1 MSEKIIRS
9 IYEARLA
16 AWASAHSPV
25 LKVAYENVRFT
36 PPTDGS
42 TYLRC
47 FTLPAKTDSQDLQ
60 GVHEAFQG
68 VFQINIVAKIDVGL
82 GEAKGIAD
90 ELLALYPNNLRLT
103 KSGLTVQ
110 SISPC
115 SQGPAQQDTNTA
127 TVPVWFNYRADVI

>member
-16 AWASAHSPV
+16 AWAATHSPV
-25 LKVAYENVRFT
+25 LKVAYENVDLT

-47 FTLPAKTDSQDLQ
+47 FLIPANTDSQDLQ
-60 GVHEAFQG
+60 GVHEAFLG
-68 VFQINIVAKIDVGL
+68 VFQVNIVAKAGAGL
-82 GEAKGIAD
+82 GAAKGIAD
-90 ELLALYPNNLRLT
+90 ELRTLFPNNLPLT
-103 KSGLTVQ
+103 KSGLTVYVRT
-110 SISPC
+110 PC
-115 SQGPAQQDTNTA
+115 SQGPTVQDAAKA

>member
-9 IYEARLA
+9 VYEARLSTWA
-16 AWASAHSPV
+16 AARSPV
-25 LKVAYENVRFT
+25 LKVAFENVKFT
-36 PPTDGS
+36 PPADGS

-47 FTLPAKTDSQDLQ
+47 FLLPANTDSQDLQ
-60 GVHEAFQG
+60 GVHEAFLG
-68 VFQINIVAKIDVGL
+68 LFQVNIVAKADAGM

-90 ELLALYPNNLRLT
+90 ELRTLFPNNLRLT

-110 SISPC
+110 SMTPC
-115 SQGPAQQDTNTA
+115 SQGPTQQDTNTV

>member
-16 AWASAHSPV
+16 AWAAAHSPA
-25 LKVAYENVRFT
+25 LKVAYENVDFT
-36 PPTDGS
+36 PPADGS

-47 FTLPAKTDSQDLQ
+47 FLLPANTDSQDLQ
-60 GVHEAFQG
+60 GIHEAFLG
-68 VFQINIVAKIDVGL
+68 VFQVNIVAKAGAGL
-82 GEAKGIAD
+82 GAAKGIAD
-90 ELLALYPNNLRLT
+90 ELRALFPNNLRLT

-127 TVPVWFNYRADVI
+127 TVPVWFNYRADTP

>member
-16 AWASAHSPV
+16 TWAAAHSPV
-25 LKVAYENVRFT
+25 LKVAYENVDFM
-36 PPTDGS
+36 PPSDGS

-47 FTLPAKTDSQDLQ
+47 FLLPANTDSQDLQ
-60 GVHEAFQG
+60 GVHEVFKG
-68 VFQINIVAKIDVGL
+68 VFQVNIVAKAGS
-82 GEAKGIAD
+82 GMGAAKGIAD
-90 ELLALYPNNLRLT
+90 ELRTLFPNNLRLT

-110 SISPC
+110 SMTPC
-115 SQGPAQQDTNTA
+115 SQGPTQQDTNTV